1 MRRPLVVATA
11 ALIVV
16 VLAAASLCIGAGKA
30 GPDDV
35 LPALFAFDGS
45 AAHVIVARLRLPR
58 TLVAILVGCAFG
70 TAGCIAQAVTRNP
83 LGDPGVLGVNAGA
96 AFAVAVAVAFVGT
109 AAPAGFVWWAL
120 VGAGIL
126 MTIVFLIGTA
136 GAQGTAVVRLTLT
149 GVALGAVL
157 AGATTALTIV
167 FPTSFAQL
175 RDWNTGSIAT
185 VEPSVVAITAPLVAA
200 GLVVALLSLRGLG
213 MLSAGDTTAVSLGV
227 NVRRT
232 NALAILAVAVLAGAA
247 TAAAGPILFF
257 GLVVAHIARRLV
269 GPSLGWSV
277 TGAIVIGPAVF
288 LAADILAR
296 VILPSGEVPVGL
308 VTAAIGAPLLIVL
321 ARRMIGASP

>member
-1 MRRPLVVATA
+1 MRRPLIVAAT

-16 VLAAASLCIGAGKA
+16 LLAGASLCIGAGKA
-30 GPDDV
+30 GPVDV

-45 AAHVIVARLRLPR
+45 AAHVIVAELRLPR
-58 TLVAILVGCAFG
+58 TLVAILAGCAFG
-70 TAGCIAQAVTRNP
+70 VAGCIAQAVTRNP

-96 AFAVAVAVAFVGT
+96 AFAVAVAITVAGT
-109 AAPAGFVWWAL
+109 AAPASFVWWAL
-120 VGAGIL
+120 LGAGVL

-157 AGATTALTIV
+157 SGATTALTIV
-167 FPTSFAQL
+167 FPTAFARL

-185 VEPSVVAITAPLVAA
+185 TDLSAVTVTAPLVAA
-200 GLVVALLSLRGLG
+200 GLLVALFSLRGLG
-213 MLSAGDTTAVSLGV
+213 MLSSGDTTAVSLGV

-269 GPSLGWSV
+269 GPSLGGSV
-277 TGAIVIGPAVF
+277 AGAIVIGPAIF

-296 VILPSGEVPVGL
+296 VVLPSGEVPVGL

-321 ARRMIGASP
+321 ARRMIGVPR

>member
-1 MRRPLVVATA
+1 MGRPLIVSAT

-16 VLAAASLCIGAGKA
+16 TLAAASLCIGAGNA
-30 GPDDV
+30 GPTDV

-45 AAHVIVARLRLPR
+45 AAHVIVAELRLPR

-70 TAGCIAQAVTRNP
+70 VAGCISQAVTLNP

-96 AFAVAVAVAFVGT
+96 AFAVAVAITVVGT
-109 AAPAGFVWWAL
+109 TTPTALVWWAL
-120 VGAGIL
+120 LGAGVI

-167 FPTSFAQL
+167 FPTAFAQL
-175 RDWNTGSIAT
+175 RDWNSGSIAT
-185 VEPSVVAITAPLVAA
+185 TDFSVVGITAPIVAA
-200 GLVVALLSLRGLG
+200 GLIVAFLSLRGLG

-257 GLVVAHIARRLV
+257 GLVVAHISRRLV
-269 GPSLGWSV
+269 GPSLGGSIS
-277 TGAIVIGPAVF
+277 GAIVIGPAVF

-296 VILPSGEVPVGL
+296 VLLPSGEVPVGL
-308 VTAAIGAPLLIVL
+308 VTAAVGAPLLIVL
-321 ARRMIGASP
+321 ARRMIGAPR